1 MSILQGEA
9 AKEQIDRLRFLRA
22 KRSIC
27 ALGEVT
33 VPKYCA
39 SWHHKVKSRYLEQV
53 IKYARF
59 AGKQGGISRL
69 LLSEPPQHGKSLHAG
84 ELAPALAL
92 GQDPDLTVMATAY
105 NSSLAGERAENTKAI
120 MKTEGY
126 MRTFPTRVGT
136 QYDPNT
142 GRAVQ
147 TKDQSN
153 YFKTLR
159 ENSDGSF
166 APARGHFY
174 AAGISAGLTGRGFK
188 LGILDD
194 WVKDEQAAMSPAST
208 LHRIGT
214 YTKGFESR
222 QQGVCGVIAI
232 GTMWDCPDWLD
243 WLWDLW
249 TDQGHD
255 PVWLRFPALSDDTA
269 IYPLHEDDPRTEGS
283 EESLWEERFP
293 AAEQRKK
300 RNGLIVKDPNSWLA
314 IQQQAPKR
322 ISGSLFPKTAW
333 QHFAVTGDH
342 AFSLSQLDEIH
353 MSIDGNAKDTG
364 ASFAVLGVY
373 GVMVRSVADPLAPG
387 KKCTTKHYFRL
398 DESRGHYDFALLR
411 DETLR
416 LWNKW
421 RGAFPELVARGRC
434 WVEDKANG
442 TPLMSQLA
450 GRGIAFTAVPKIRS
464 KIVCHRMAQLAV
476 LEGRC
481 WLPLDSDGLVTHGWV
496 RGIDGDQ
503 GFVRELA
510 AQPKEPDDRADEFS
524 QFIICNDP
532 HLGIELLAL
541 R

>member
-166 APARGHFY
+166 
-174 AAGISAGLTGRGFK
+174 
-188 LGILDD
+188 
-194 WVKDEQAAMSPAST
+194 SPA
-208 LHRIGT
+208 
-214 YTKGFESR
+214 
-222 QQGVCGVIAI
+222 
-232 GTMWDCPDWLD
+232 
-243 WLWDLW
+243 
-249 TDQGHD
+249 
-255 PVWLRFPALSDDTA
+255 
-269 IYPLHEDDPRTEGS
+269 
-283 EESLWEERFP
+283 
-293 AAEQRKK
+293 
-300 RNGLIVKDPNSWLA
+300 
-314 IQQQAPKR
+314 
-322 ISGSLFPKTAW
+322 
-333 QHFAVTGDH
+333 
-342 AFSLSQLDEIH
+342 
-353 MSIDGNAKDTG
+353 
-364 ASFAVLGVY
+364 
-373 GVMVRSVADPLAPG
+373 
-387 KKCTTKHYFRL
+387 
-398 DESRGHYDFALLR
+398 
-411 DETLR
+411 
-416 LWNKW
+416 
-421 RGAFPELVARGRC
+421 
-434 WVEDKANG
+434 
-442 TPLMSQLA
+442 
-450 GRGIAFTAVPKIRS
+450 
-464 KIVCHRMAQLAV
+464 
-476 LEGRC
+476 
-481 WLPLDSDGLVTHGWV
+481 
-496 RGIDGDQ
+496 
-503 GFVRELA
+503 
-510 AQPKEPDDRADEFS
+510 
-524 QFIICNDP
+524 
-532 HLGIELLAL
+532 
-541 R
+541 